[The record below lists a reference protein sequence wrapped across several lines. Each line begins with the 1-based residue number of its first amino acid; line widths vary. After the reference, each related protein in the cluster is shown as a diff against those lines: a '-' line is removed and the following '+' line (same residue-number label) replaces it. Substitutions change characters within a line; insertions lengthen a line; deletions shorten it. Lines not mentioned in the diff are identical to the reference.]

1 MAKFCG
7 NCGAQMDDNAVVCG
21 YCGAGLDNGSSEA
34 VPTFKVKDPEKK
46 KKIKKYITISVSV
59 VAVIIVISILGS
71 IISNFTGYKGCL
83 RKTMK
88 AFEKSD
94 TGEFTKI
101 ATGIIDELD
110 EEDADDY
117 IESVIES
124 DVNLVKDDLE
134 DKVGHNYKLS
144 YKVDEY
150 FELEGRK
157 LDDLLEY
164 LEEETNEDIADLI
177 DKIEI
182 AEVTVTAKKGKKSDD
197 IQIQVVMSKEN
208 GSWKLF
214 GIYSQDNF

>member
-7 NCGAQMDDNAVVCG
+7 NCGAQMDDNAAVCG
-21 YCGAGLDNGSSEA
+21 YCGVRLENGQ
-34 VPTFKVKDPEKK
+34 VGVVKNFKVDNPEKK
-46 KKIKKYITISVSV
+46 KKIKKYVTIGASV

-94 TGEFTKI
+94 TTAFTKI

-110 EEDADDY
+110 EDDADYY
-117 IESVIES
+117 IENAIEYYA
-124 DVNLVKDDLE
+124 NYVKDEFE
-134 DKVGHNYKLS
+134 DRVGHNYKLD

-157 LDDLLEY
+157 FDDFIDY
-164 LEEETNEDIADLI
+164 LEDCSHEDIDVSI

-182 AEVTVTAKKGKKSDD
+182 AEVTVIAKKGKKSRD

-208 GSWKLF
+208 GSWRLL
-214 GIYSQDNF
+214 GIYSQNSF